1 MIHVAPLAEWW
12 QLEAA
17 HDAVVAFLRAH
28 CPGFVLRERQA
39 RRVKVEVRRLPVSL
53 YRGHAPGGSRSFSHR
68 SLSPTLLS
76 R

>member
-17 HDAVVAFLRAH
+17 HDAVAAFLRAH
-28 CPGFVLRERQA
+28 CPGYVLRECQA
-39 RRVKVEVRRLPVSL
+39 RRVKVEVLRLYPCTVGMP
-53 YRGHAPGGSRSFSHR
+53 RGGSRSFSHR